1 MSIFR
6 LSGKQGIPDAGNVA
20 RLSGDDRKVMMEQP

>member
-6 LSGKQGIPDAGNVA
+6 LSGKQGISDADNVA
-20 RLSGDDRKVMMEQP
+20 RLSGDDRKVMMEKP